1 VKEIAGMKISLLA
14 AAAAC
19 TLLAACGSESRGG
32 LSAEE
37 ERQLDE
43 AAKMLDDN
51 MIDVSPD
58 SLTANE
64 AELDAIDANG
74 GTPAESPPGNAQ

>member
-1 VKEIAGMKISLLA
+1 MNKSLVAALTAAG
-14 AAAAC
+14 
-19 TLLAACGSESRGG
+19 LLAACGGG
-32 LSAEE
+32 GGSGKLTAEE

-58 SLTANE
+58 SLVANE
-64 AELDAIDANG
+64 AELEALEADANL
-74 GTPAESPPGNAQ
+74 TGNEVVE

>member
-1 VKEIAGMKISLLA
+1 MKGRSGLGLA
-14 AAAAC
+14 AAAA
-19 TLLAACGSESRGG
+19 LLAGCGSDEGRGG
-32 LSAEE
+32 LTAEE

-58 SLTANE
+58 SLVANE
-64 AELDAIDANG
+64 AEVEAMEANDTG
-74 GTPAESPPGNAQ
+74 LGESPPGNGM

>member
-1 VKEIAGMKISLLA
+1 MKGRTGLALA
-14 AAAAC
+14 AAAA
-19 TLLAACGSESRGG
+19 LLAACGSDEGRGG
-32 LSAEE
+32 LTAEE

-58 SLTANE
+58 SLVANE
-64 AELDAIDANG
+64 AEVEAMEANDTG
-74 GTPAESPPGNAQ
+74 LGESPPGNGM

>member
-1 VKEIAGMKISLLA
+1 MKQGTGLALLA
-14 AAAAC
+14 AA
-19 TLLAACGSESRGG
+19 LLAACGSTEGQGG
-32 LSAEE
+32 LTAEE

-58 SLTANE
+58 SLVANE
-64 AELDAIDANG
+64 AEVEAIEANATALG
-74 GTPAESPPGNAQ
+74 ESPAGNGM